1 MTAPAPRD
9 AVPTPS
15 YQTTTISNGNTG
27 NFTVTLMP
35 HQINDY
41 LVVFLALNNVTSVDV
56 PTGWAAVRENGTGGV
71 WLGTYQQNTLAASS
85 SETNPV
91 FTIHSS
97 GSGKGVA
104 HPYSIPITG
113 GSILRAHING
123 ASGSS
128 TTADPPT
135 LAPFGGTQDYLWF
148 ALAAVK
154 ADTAIS
160 AGPSGYSNF
169 TANSNSTVV
178 TLGSAWKQST
188 AATTDNPGAFANTN
202 TNWVANTFAV
212 WDTAG
217 GGGGSAHVA
226 NNLLFGIG

>member
-41 LVVFLALNNVTSVDV
+41 LFLILALKNVSAVDV
-56 PTGWAAVRENGTGGV
+56 PTGWAAVRENSNGGV
-71 WLGTYQQNTLAASS
+71 WLGTYQQSTLAASS
-85 SETNPV
+85 SETNPI

-97 GSGKGVA
+97 GNGTGEA

-113 GSILRAHING
+113 GSILRAHVNG
-123 ASGSS
+123 ASNTTGS
-128 TTADPPT
+128 ADPPALT
-135 LAPFGGTQDYLWF
+135 PFGGTQDYLWF
-148 ALAAVK
+148 ALAGVK

-169 TANSNSTVV
+169 TASSNTTGV
-178 TLGSAWKQST
+178 TLATAWKQST
-188 AATTDNPGAFANTN
+188 AATTENPGTFTNTS

-212 WDTAG
+212 WDTVG
-217 GGGGSAHVA
+217 GGGGTHVA
-226 NNLLFGIG
+226 TNMLMGIG